1 MSFPFETKPFPIPVV
16 GAGSQPPEEDGLQ
29 YLPMPQGMH
38 AYRMPTLPEPEALGG
53 HRGALQALHGA
64 VAQVRA
70 WRRGEPVAPITL
82 DALEPADRALVNQ
95 VLGEGE
101 VSAQVLHDDGTPR
114 VVIQESVFAGVWRV
128 LEHRDDGTTRDT
140 LEIGPVPSILLAT
153 AQQDGAGPPPAM
165 PPQVPA
171 GVLNAVPL
179 LAELA
184 EHRAQWQPGRPAEV
198 VNLTLLP
205 VGPEDIAYLDHG
217 LGTGRIV
224 ILSRGYGNCRITD
237 TRVPHTWRVVY
248 YNSQDTVILNAVE
261 VVGIPEV
268 ACAAAEDLADSEER
282 LVEVLQ
288 WVESA

>member
-1 MSFPFETKPFPIPVV
+1 MSFPFEIKPFPIPVV

-38 AYRMPTLPEPEALGG
+38 TYRMPTLPEPEALGG
-53 HRGALQALHGA
+53 HAGALQALHGA
-64 VAQVRA
+64 LDQVRA
-70 WRRGEPVAPITL
+70 WRRGAPVVPIDLGGL
-82 DALEPADRALVNQ
+82 DAADRALVNQ

-101 VSAQVLHDDGTPR
+101 VSAQVLGDDGTPR
-114 VVIQESVFAGVWRV
+114 AVVQESVFAGVWRV
-128 LEHRDDGTTRDT
+128 LEHRPDGAPRDT
-140 LEIGPVPSILLAT
+140 LEIGPVPRLLLAIAT
-153 AQQDGAGPPPAM
+153 EDGQSPPPTM
-165 PPQVPA
+165 PTQVPP

-184 EHRAQWQPGRPAEV
+184 EHRARWQPGRPAEV

-205 VGPEDIAYLDHG
+205 VGHEDIAYLDHA

-288 WVESA
+288 WVEAS